1 MISDT
6 IWQHRARKTINISSA
21 IGLLPDSTKP
31 LSEPMLTNHQWGP
44 LGFTWGQF
52 HRDCSRYH
60 WLLTCSKSIYIY
72 INTATSPMGQGL
84 KGSMCWTSETKSQSF
99 VHRTIFPSPAN
110 VPRELPTHSH
120 TRKYEQVME
129 LYSDI
134 HPHSSTFFSFFFL
147 HEYVQ

>member
-1 MISDT
+1 MPYGNTERGKQSTLVQLLACCLTAPSHYLNQCWLTISEAH
-6 IWQHRARKTINISSA
+6 W
-21 IGLLPDSTKP
+21 DSPEGNFT
-31 LSEPMLTNHQWGP
+31 ETV
-44 LGFTWGQF
+44 LGITDYL
-52 HRDCSRYH
+52 RVP
-60 WLLTCSKSIYIY
+60 KVYIY